1 MSGPTERIRRGD
13 IWVIEPAG
21 FPKPRPALV
30 ISINPVNDFCPDVL
44 LVPLTTKAGPLRV
57 PLTQPPDM
65 TGLEADSFAKCE
77 SFGPVHKSQLKKRI
91 GHIPRRE
98 LHEIEAGVRKVLGL

>member
-1 MSGPTERIRRGD
+1 MSAPRERIRRGD

-44 LVPLTTKAGPLRV
+44 LVPLTKKAGPLRI
-57 PLTQPPDM
+57 PMAQPPEM
-65 TGLEADSFAKCE
+65 TGLEVDSFAKCE
-77 SFGPVHKSQLKKRI
+77 SLGPVHKSQLKKRI
-91 GHIPRRE
+91 GHIPRGE
-98 LHEIEAGVRKVLGL
+98 LLDIEEGVRKVLGL